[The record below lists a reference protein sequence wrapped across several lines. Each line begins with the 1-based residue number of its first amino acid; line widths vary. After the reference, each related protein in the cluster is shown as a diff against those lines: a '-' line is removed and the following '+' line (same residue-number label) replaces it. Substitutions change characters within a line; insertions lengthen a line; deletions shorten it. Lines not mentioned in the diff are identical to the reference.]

1 MTVNMHEAK
10 TKLSELIRK
19 AEQGEE
25 ILIARNGIPA
35 AKITAF
41 HKSEDRRELGFFRGL
56 TTVPDDFDEPL
67 PDEILD
73 SFYS

>member
-10 TKLSELIRK
+10 TKLSELVRK

-35 AKITAF
+35 AKIRQT
-41 HKSEDRRELGFFRGL
+41 
-56 TTVPDDFDEPL
+56 
-67 PDEILD
+67 
-73 SFYS
+73 

>member
-1 MTVNMHEAK
+1 MTVNVHEAK

-35 AKITAF
+35 AKLTSF
-41 HKSEDRRELGFFRGL
+41 QQSEVQRELGFFQGL
-56 TTVPDDFDEPL
+56 TTVPDNFDEPL
-67 PDEILD
+67 PDEILE
-73 SFYS
+73 SFNS

>member
-35 AKITAF
+35 AKISAY
-41 HKSEDRRELGFFRGL
+41 HKPEDKRELGFFRGL
-56 TTVPDDFDEPL
+56 ITVPEDFDEPL
-67 PDEILD
+67 PDDILD
-73 SFYS
+73 SFYL